1 MAGSRDVCN
10 CRVTNQYHSEKSR
23 YLQKLTLADKKYIAV
38 KKMIIIIVCFAT
50 LIFAYLQVWLYWSI
64 TNSEWWL
71 TCLTKIIVNG
81 SFTIHTWPGQYCA
94 VRKQE
99 IIGSISIKV
108 THQTWYV
115 SFVFLT
121 NYSFTSQKSNTE
133 TNF

>member
-10 CRVTNQYHSEKSR
+10 CRVTNQYRSEKSK
-23 YLQKLTLADKKYIAV
+23 YLQKLTLADKRNIAV
-38 KKMIIIIVCFAT
+38 KKMIIIVCIAT
-50 LIFAYLQVWLYWSI
+50 LIFLYFQVWLYWSI

-71 TCLTKIIVNG
+71 TCLTKIIVNV
-81 SFTIHTWPGQYCA
+81 SFTIHTWSGQYSA